1 MTLDSPLSLVKTVFL
16 FDRLC
21 SQLDLCWVPL
31 LAHPNSLWC
40 LQSKQDIL
48 HPSLNFQ
55 PDVSSIAGRW
65 VCWDCLILR
74 QKNTHTHTHATT
86 FAARLLQMYQD
97 FCLDDLIIP
106 ACFHSK
112 IACFSRVARLQLIS
126 KALELVD
133 EEVDFMA
140 QELFVLYQEMSSIST
155 MHLALNGT
163 VYGQSWR
170 AQRF

>member
-74 QKNTHTHTHATT
+74 QKHTHTHTHTRNNICCQALADVPGLLLGRLDHPGLLPLEDRLLLSCGATT
-86 FAARLLQMYQD
+86 VDLQSTG
-97 FCLDDLIIP
+97 
-106 ACFHSK
+106 AC
-112 IACFSRVARLQLIS
+112 
-126 KALELVD
+126 
-133 EEVDFMA
+133 
-140 QELFVLYQEMSSIST
+140 
-155 MHLALNGT
+155 G
-163 VYGQSWR
+163 
-170 AQRF
+170 

>member
-1 MTLDSPLSLVKTVFL
+1 
-16 FDRLC
+16 
-21 SQLDLCWVPL
+21 
-31 LAHPNSLWC
+31 
-40 LQSKQDIL
+40 
-48 HPSLNFQ
+48 
-55 PDVSSIAGRW
+55 
-65 VCWDCLILR
+65 
-74 QKNTHTHTHATT
+74 
-86 FAARLLQMYQD
+86 MYQD